1 MAAYPRVGDLEIDQD
16 LEHERKAAIVR
27 KVGWTLMTL
36 TVLAGL
42 AGLFGRSGPLNRTHT
57 GESGPLVLEHERF
70 TRLQTETTVTAH
82 LRPPAG
88 AREARIWVERS
99 YIDDMQVDGIVP
111 EPDRIETGADR
122 LVLVFPLAPSG
133 PAGPSAAGAA
143 SGPGVLQVDFHL
155 QPQRIGPAHGR
166 VGVEGGAELELRQ
179 FVYP

>member
-16 LEHERKAAIVR
+16 LEHEKKAAVVRKA
-27 KVGWTLMTL
+27 GWVLMTL

-42 AGLFGRSGPLNRTHT
+42 GGLFGRSGPLNRTHT

-70 TRLQTETTVTAH
+70 TRLQTETTVTAY

-88 AREARIWVERS
+88 TREARLWVERS
-99 YIDDMQVDGIVP
+99 YIDDMQIDGIVP

-122 LVLVFPLAPSG
+122 LVLVFPLAPPDPSG
-133 PAGPSAAGAA
+133 A
-143 SGPGVLQVDFHL
+143 GPGVLQVDFHL
-155 QPQRIGPAHGR
+155 QPQGMGPAQGR
-166 VGVEGGAELELRQ
+166 VGMEGGAELELRQ